1 MYIVLNTSGDT
12 LSTSVRGVYRVWKCC
27 YANILHTYFQ
37 ENTSKSDNIDK
48 NSKISILDRQF

>member
-27 YANILHTYFQ
+27 YANILHTYFP
-37 ENTSKSDNIDK
+37 ENTRKVI
-48 NSKISILDRQF
+48 ILKKAAVSAF